1 MSLWDFN
8 VNFRSIIMDFS
19 YLSIFLILGTVLR
32 RYGKFFQKYLIPNNI
47 IAGFIG
53 LIVGPQIIGLLDMNI
68 DRLGAYVYHLLALT
82 FVAMGLRQEKSHWG
96 KGPLSF
102 GLAMLSSYIV
112 QGVVGL
118 LVAFFFIYTT
128 MPNLA
133 PSIGLLL
140 PMGFGMGPGQAFTMG
155 KAWES
160 FGLEGGA
167 ATGLTIAAIGYLVA
181 YFGGIIIIH
190 RGIKNKETNLI
201 KGMEG
206 ITEDMRTGVIKRGK
220 PQIGSFLT
228 LSQEAIEPLA
238 FHVGLIGVVYWLTWV
253 LASNLTGFME
263 AHGAAKFV
271 ATVWAFHF
279 VLALLVS
286 IAVRKV
292 LDLTKKSYMI
302 DTGLMN
308 RTAGLF
314 VDYLVVGSICAISL
328 TVVWKYWAPLLWMSI
343 FGTIVTYVLL
353 RYVCHR
359 AFDDYHFERF
369 VGIFGEMTGT
379 LNSGLVLVRVTDPDF
394 KTPVAEDLVYS
405 SGIALLLGLPLLILL
420 NAPMNFFGNTYRGY
434 WITMGL
440 MILYMVILWVV
451 WRLTGFIKLTKP
463 NLKRA
468 K

>member
-1 MSLWDFN
+1 MELWNFTLNFKDLVLDLSFMS
-8 VNFRSIIMDFS
+8 V
-19 YLSIFLILGTVLR
+19 FLILGTVFR
-32 RYGKFFQKYLIPNNI
+32 RYGLFFQKYLVPNNL
-47 IAGFIG
+47 IAGFPG
-53 LIVGPQIIGLLDMNI
+53 LILGMQVLNIVPISGGRMGL
-68 DRLGAYVYHLLALT
+68 YVYHLLALT

-112 QGVVGL
+112 QGVIGL
-118 LVAFFFIYTT
+118 LVAFVFIYTT
-128 MPNLA
+128 MPSLS

-167 ATGLTIAAIGYLVA
+167 ATGLTIAAIGYLIA
-181 YFGGIIIIH
+181 YFGGIIIIN
-190 RGIKNKETNLI
+190 RGIKNRETNFI

-220 PQIGSFLT
+220 PAIGSFLT

-253 LASNLTGFME
+253 LTSNLVGFME

-292 LDLTKKSYMI
+292 LDLIKKRSNGNFR
-302 DTGLMN
+302 GLN
-308 RTAGLF
+308 
-314 VDYLVVGSICAISL
+314 
-328 TVVWKYWAPLLWMSI
+328 
-343 FGTIVTYVLL
+343 
-353 RYVCHR
+353 
-359 AFDDYHFERF
+359 
-369 VGIFGEMTGT
+369 T
-379 LNSGLVLVRVTDPDF
+379 L
-394 KTPVAEDLVYS
+394 Y
-405 SGIALLLGLPLLILL
+405 
-420 NAPMNFFGNTYRGY
+420 
-434 WITMGL
+434 
-440 MILYMVILWVV
+440 
-451 WRLTGFIKLTKP
+451 
-463 NLKRA
+463 
-468 K
+468 

>member
-1 MSLWDFN
+1 MTLWNFD
-8 VNFRSIIMDFS
+8 VNFLSLIKDFM
-19 YLSIFLILGTVLR
+19 YLSIFLILGTVCR

-53 LIVGPQIIGLLDMNI
+53 LIAGPQILGLLDLNMNH
-68 DRLGAYVYHLLALT
+68 LGAYVYHLLALT

-112 QGVVGL
+112 QAVVGL
-118 LVAFFFIYTT
+118 LVAFVFIYTT
-128 MPNLA
+128 MPKLS

-181 YFGGIIIIH
+181 YFGGIIIIN
-190 RGIKNKETNLI
+190 RGIKKRETNLI

-206 ITEDMRTGVIKRGK
+206 ITEDMRTGVVKHGK
-220 PQIGSFLT
+220 PEIGSFLT

-253 LASNLTGFME
+253 LTSTLVGFME
-263 AHGAAKFV
+263 AHGAVKFV

-279 VLALLVS
+279 VLALLVA
-286 IAVRKV
+286 IIVRKL
-292 LDLTKKSYMI
+292 LDITKKSYMI
-302 DTGLMN
+302 DVGLMN

-314 VDYLVVGSICAISL
+314 VDFLVVGSICAISL
-328 TVVWKYWAPLLWMSI
+328 TVVWKYWAPLLFMSV
-343 FGTIVTYVLL
+343 FGTIVTYILL

-359 AFDDYHFERF
+359 AFDDYQFERF

-405 SGIALLLGLPLLILL
+405 SGIALFLGLPLLILL
-420 NAPMNFFGNTYRGY
+420 NAPMNFFGNTYKGY
-434 WITMGL
+434 WITLGL
-440 MILYMVILWVV
+440 LILYGVILWVF
-451 WRLTGFIKLTKP
+451 WRLIGFIKLTKP
-463 NLKRA
+463 NFK
-468 K
+468 KSK

>member
-228 LSQEAIEPLA
+228 LSQEAI
-238 FHVGLIGVVYWLTWV
+238 
-253 LASNLTGFME
+253 
-263 AHGAAKFV
+263 
-271 ATVWAFHF
+271 
-279 VLALLVS
+279 
-286 IAVRKV
+286 
-292 LDLTKKSYMI
+292 
-302 DTGLMN
+302 
-308 RTAGLF
+308 
-314 VDYLVVGSICAISL
+314 
-328 TVVWKYWAPLLWMSI
+328 
-343 FGTIVTYVLL
+343 
-353 RYVCHR
+353 
-359 AFDDYHFERF
+359 
-369 VGIFGEMTGT
+369 
-379 LNSGLVLVRVTDPDF
+379 
-394 KTPVAEDLVYS
+394 
-405 SGIALLLGLPLLILL
+405 
-420 NAPMNFFGNTYRGY
+420 
-434 WITMGL
+434 
-440 MILYMVILWVV
+440 
-451 WRLTGFIKLTKP
+451 
-463 NLKRA
+463 
-468 K
+468 